1 MSSTG
6 TGQVQFRSPGSWLR
20 RARQRLSRGYQRIKP
35 YLIPVLLAPI
45 GMGVGIPTGGGL
57 ANGVTIKFG
66 NLTLTR
72 KDAESFLFLKVT
84 SEKGCHVKPATEL
97 AEAVRGFSAEV
108 RVHKHDG
115 DSGDLKSIM
124 SLLSLEIGK
133 GNIVVVTFQ
142 GEEAVEAREAAQHK
156 VDHLAAA
163 GERLGRILDFS
174 ELVEELFPSTPS
186 QLVPYAGSVATE
198 APLPEGF
205 LRGEPGNYY
214 SVVEGEAF
222 VIDNRRLIDRFLD
235 LPPAEN
241 EVKKFQ
247 AAVAT
252 VAEELE
258 RAIENRGEDKN
269 GFSVTARNW
278 RLLRHFSANIQEMI
292 RREGLGTGAAA
303 QLYLKKYQGEDGGL
317 FDDVR
322 AIMEDVILTRYG
334 TIAEVLDQ
342 IEVAEKGRMLL
353 VVSTL
358 TPLTALHVAAARD
371 KIKGVVT
378 EKKLN
383 RESHQVILLDD
394 AQIPIVT
401 GLVGLASQLVPG
413 QKILVDSR
421 EGIVVADVLSE
432 EAGAYFNRRFYEGKF
447 IRTTISGL
455 EIKPRVRTLDGRE
468 IELLVNTERNSD
480 LLGDDFP
487 GVGLNRT
494 EFSFIHTPDGTLRES
509 EPSLDELFDNYLRFL
524 WVCAGRPAIIRTFDF
539 EPTKRPKYFNRDLIR
554 EAIEMGPEG
563 YLLYDGTPET
573 LKFKKLSELF
583 RTQVRAFLLATAV
596 VANKRSGDI
605 QPGIMFPMI
614 SSESMF
620 LRAKGIVEEE
630 RLFVGQNEESFIPNL
645 QVGSMIETPSA
656 VRQVGAIAQHA
667 DFISIGT
674 NDLKAATHIELGFR
688 DAEEAVNAVEGIPP
702 KLMRY
707 IYDTARATEKLVKR
721 VCCCGVLASS
731 PRYAPLLIG
740 AGVNSLSVTRGQ
752 LRTISFLV
760 ENITFSDARDLVTEV
775 LGLGTVEE
783 ADKTIDKRVEG
794 LIKPAGAP
802 WRGLEPIRYLM
813 TGKRSIQEII
823 EQGRTI

>member
-1 MSSTG
+1 MASKG
-6 TGQVQFRSPGSWLR
+6 TGSAPLGSSVSWLS
-20 RARQRLSRGYQRIKP
+20 RAKHRLSRGYERIKP
-35 YLIPVLLAPI
+35 RLIPILLAPI
-45 GMGVGIPTGGGL
+45 GMGMGVPAGGGL
-57 ANGVTIKFG
+57 ANGMTIKFG

-97 AEAVRGFSAEV
+97 AEAIRGFSSET
-108 RVHKHDG
+108 RVHKNDG

-133 GNIVVVTFQ
+133 GDMIVVTFK
-142 GEEAVEAREAAQHK
+142 GEDAAAAREALMHK
-156 VDHLAAA
+156 VDGLTAT
-163 GERLGRILDFS
+163 GEEFGRILDFS

-186 QLVPYAGSVATE
+186 QLVPYTGSVAAE

-222 VIDNRRLIDRFLD
+222 VIDNRRLIDKFLD

-241 EVKKFQ
+241 EVEKFQ
-247 AAVAT
+247 KAVAI

-258 RAIENRGEDKN
+258 NAIKSRGEDKN
-269 GFSVTARNW
+269 GFSVTVRNW

-292 RREGLGTGAAA
+292 QKEGLGTGAAA
-303 QLYLKKYQGEDGGL
+303 QLYLKKYQKEDGGL
-317 FDDVR
+317 LDDVR

-334 TIAEVLDQ
+334 TISEVLDQ
-342 IEVAEKGRMLL
+342 IEVAEKGRMIL

-394 AQIPIVT
+394 AKIPIVT
-401 GLVGLASQLVPG
+401 GFVGLAAQLTQG

-421 EGIVVADVLSE
+421 EGIVVADVQSE
-432 EAGAYFNRRFYEGKF
+432 EAGAYFSRRFYEGKF

-480 LLGDDFP
+480 LVEGDFP

-494 EFSFIHTPDGTLRES
+494 EFSFIHLPDGTVRES

-524 WVCAGRPAIIRTFDF
+524 WICAGRPAIIRTFDF

-563 YLLYDGTPET
+563 YLLYDGTPQT
-573 LKFKKLSELF
+573 LKFKKLGELF

-596 VANKRSGDI
+596 VANKRSGDMR
-605 QPGIMFPMI
+605 PGIMFPMI
-614 SSESMF
+614 SSDSMF
-620 LRAKGIVEEE
+620 LRAKRIVEEE
-630 RLFVGQNEESFIPNL
+630 MLYLGQKEESISFNL

-656 VRQVGAIAQHA
+656 VRQAGAIAQHA

-707 IYDTARATEKLVKR
+707 IYDTARATEKLVER
-721 VCCCGVLASS
+721 ICCCGVLAGS

-783 ADKTIDKRVEG
+783 ADKTIDKRIEG

-802 WRGLEPIRYLM
+802 WSGLEPIRYLM
-813 TGKRSIQEII
+813 TGKRSIQDII
-823 EQGRTI
+823 EQGRAI